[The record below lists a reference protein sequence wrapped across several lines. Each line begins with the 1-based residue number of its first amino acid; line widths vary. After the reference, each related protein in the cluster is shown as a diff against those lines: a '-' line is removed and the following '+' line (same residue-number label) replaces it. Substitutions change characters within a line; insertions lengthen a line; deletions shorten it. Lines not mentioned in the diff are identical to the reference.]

1 MLQSLGVM
9 LREGLEAALVVGII
23 LAYLRKVGAADRA
36 AAVWVGVAA
45 AVAVSA
51 VMGGVLFWT
60 VGELDGKAEMLYE
73 GTAMLTAVVILTW
86 MVFWMRR
93 QARTAGNALRDRVAL
108 ALSSGSGVAL
118 ASVAFV
124 AVAREG
130 IESALFMFTAT
141 QESTPEQALI
151 GGTIGTAV
159 AVGVGAMVYR
169 GTSHLDLRKFFM
181 VTSGILF
188 VFAAYLLHG
197 AIAEFAEAGLLGGEG
212 MAEVGSIVAAAV
224 YGVTVAWL
232 YFGRPARTAAP
243 SAAQA

>member
-23 LAYLRKVGAADRA
+23 LAYLRKVGARERA

-45 AVAVSA
+45 AVGTSVLIGA
-51 VMGGVLFWT
+51 VLFWT
-60 VGELDGKAEMLYE
+60 VGELDGRAEMLYE

-93 QARTAGNALRDRVAL
+93 QARTAGNLLRDRVAH
-108 ALSSGSGVAL
+108 ALSSGSAVAL

-130 IESALFMFTAT
+130 AESALFMFTAT
-141 QESTPEQALI
+141 QESTPVQALI
-151 GGTIGTAV
+151 GGAVGAAV
-159 AVGVGAMVYR
+159 AVGVGVLVYR
-169 GTSHLDLRKFFM
+169 GTAHLDLRRFFM
-181 VTSGILF
+181 VTSAILF

-197 AIAEFAEAGLLGGEG
+197 AIEEFAEAGLLGGEE
-212 MAEVGSIVAAAV
+212 MAEIGSFLVAAGYAA
-224 YGVTVAWL
+224 TVAWL

-243 SAAQA
+243 APAQA

>member
-23 LAYLRKVGAADRA
+23 LAYLRKVGARDRA
-36 AAVWVGVAA
+36 AAVWAGVAA
-45 AVAVSA
+45 AVAVS
-51 VMGGVLFWT
+51 VLMGGVLFWT

-93 QARTAGNALRDRVAL
+93 QARSVGNALRDRVAL
-108 ALSSGSGVAL
+108 ALSSGSGIAL
-118 ASVAFV
+118 ASVAFI

-151 GGTIGTAV
+151 GGSIGTAA
-159 AVGVGAMVYR
+159 AVLVGALVYR
-169 GTSHLDLRKFFM
+169 GTARLDLKKFFT
-181 VTSGILF
+181 VTSAILF

-197 AIAEFAEAGLLGGEG
+197 AIGEFAEAGLLGGEG
-212 MAEVGSIVAAAV
+212 MAEVGSVVAAV
-224 YGVTVAWL
+224 GYGVTVAWL
-232 YFGRPARTAAP
+232 YFGRPARTPAP
-243 SAAQA
+243 TAAQA